1 MRTIPVFDS
10 DDFLEAVKEIP
21 IEHRLEFIDNCLM
34 YYDDCLSVLSYSP
47 DFSNILDASECT
59 NIGQIAY
66 YILLDLLIENDIK
79 F

>member
-34 YYDDCLSVLSYSP
+34 YNDDCLAVLSYCP
-47 DFSNILDASECT
+47 NFSDIDDVVEAKS
-59 NIGQIAY
+59 IYQIAF
-66 YILLDLLIENDIK
+66 YILLDLLHENDIK